1 MNTFRCTKLNK
12 IIIIIW
18 HNVWPQKISLYKNYV
33 QSWRKYQLQFLYLSI
48 SMGKQ
53 LFIQFKGRSNTSPDL
68 WWFLIWQQRIVRWQ
82 LSSKLLYIKKIKQE
96 QKVSSLLSCTGYQS
110 LSRCFMMGWVL
121 NLMETWPNMNKKHPD
136 YLAKKHLF
144 HNCPLL
150 TCSNDAIE
158 EQKKAHQRHSAAPWL
173 VDWFKDLLEATPTSL

>member
-18 HNVWPQKISLYKNYV
+18 HNVWPQGISLYKNDV

-121 NLMETWPNMNKKHPD
+121 NLMETWPNIRNTQTIWQRSICFTTAHCWLALMTPLKNKRKLTKGTVLHPD
-136 YLAKKHLF
+136 
-144 HNCPLL
+144 
-150 TCSNDAIE
+150 
-158 EQKKAHQRHSAAPWL
+158 
-173 VDWFKDLLEATPTSL
+173 